1 MPRFSYAMPR
11 TAPVEK
17 SEEKQPIHKLRLLDA
32 YAQAFD
38 IGLTDE
44 QAAAVA
50 GLKDTCYWK
59 RCGELR
65 KAGLIAPTGDK
76 RRNPES
82 GVKRIVCAITQSGMD
97 LIDDE

>member
-1 MPRFSYAMPR
+1 MPR
-11 TAPVEK
+11 TVETPTEAK
-17 SEEKQPIHKLRLLDA
+17 PQPIQRLRLLDA
-32 YAQAFD
+32 YAQALNV
-38 IGLTDE
+38 GLTDE

-50 GLKDTCYWK
+50 GLKDSCYWK

-82 GVKRIVCAITQSGMD
+82 GVRRIVCAITESGMD